1 MSTSGMRIDSAPASA
16 GTISAGELF
25 EQQRERLQLRWV
37 AGAEGAS
44 RRLES
49 VDTVARRPSLA
60 GYLNAIYPN
69 KVQILGTEE
78 LSWLDGLDSRQ
89 RWETIH
95 RIVHYS
101 PLALVIS
108 KDQSCPEDL
117 RIAAEETGTP
127 LWSSPK
133 RGHELLNHLQYH
145 LARTL
150 APRVTLHGVFMEIYS
165 IGVLITGE
173 SGSGK
178 SELALELVTRG
189 HRLVADDAPEFTQ
202 IAPDVLDG
210 TCPELLQDL
219 LEVRGLGV
227 LDIREMFGDT
237 AVKRNKYLRLIVHLT
252 KPLADAEPAPASAP
266 GGMERL
272 TGAGGARR
280 VLDLDVPTIT
290 IPVMAGRNLAV
301 LTEAAARVHIL
312 RAKGVDPA
320 AAFMARHSHFLERAS

>member
-1 MSTSGMRIDSAPASA
+1 MATQR
-16 GTISAGELF
+16 ISAQELHD
-25 EQQRERLQLRWV
+25 QLAERLGLRWL
-37 AGAEGAS
+37 AGQRGAD
-44 RRLES
+44 RVLES
-49 VDTVARRPSLA
+49 VETVARRPSLA

-78 LSWLDGLDSRQ
+78 LAWLDGLDSRQ
-89 RWETIH
+89 RWETIEKIIQF
-95 RIVHYS
+95 R
-101 PLALVIS
+101 PLALVVS
-108 KDQSCPEDL
+108 KDQACPEDL
-117 RIAAEETGTP
+117 RIAAEESDTP
-127 LWSSPK
+127 LWRSPR

-219 LEVRGLGV
+219 LELRGLGV
-227 LDIREMFGDT
+227 LNIRQMFGDT

-252 KPLADAEPAPASAP
+252 RPHLEPQRPTSE
-266 GGMERL
+266 GEGMERL
-272 TGAGGARR
+272 TGDLSTRH
-280 VLDLDVPTIT
+280 VLDLDVPMIT
-290 IPVMAGRNLAV
+290 LPVMPGRNLSV
-301 LTEAAARVHIL
+301 LTEAATRMHIL

-320 AAFMARHSHFLERAS
+320 AAFMARHSHFLERSS

>member
-1 MSTSGMRIDSAPASA
+1 MTTR
-16 GTISAGELF
+16 ISANELF
-25 EQQRERLQLRWV
+25 EQQRERLDLRWI
-37 AGAEGAS
+37 AGQEGADHV
-44 RRLES
+44 LEA
-49 VDTVARRPSLA
+49 VETVARRPSLA

-89 RWETIH
+89 RWETIQKIMH
-95 RIVHYS
+95 FR

-108 KDQSCPEDL
+108 KDQACPEDL
-117 RIAAEETGTP
+117 RLAAEESSTP

-145 LARTL
+145 LARKL

-227 LDIREMFGDT
+227 LNIREMFGDT
-237 AVKRNKYLRLIVHLT
+237 AVKRNKYLRLVVHLT
-252 KPLADAEPAPASAP
+252 RPMAEPVRSAD
-266 GGMERL
+266 GLERL
-272 TGAGGARR
+272 TGDSGARR
-280 VLDLDVPTIT
+280 VLDLDVPVIT
-290 IPVMAGRNLAV
+290 LPVMAGRNLAV
-301 LTEAAARVHIL
+301 LSEAAARVHIL

-320 AAFMARHSHFLERAS
+320 AAFMARHSHFLERAT

>member
-1 MSTSGMRIDSAPASA
+1 MTQS
-16 GTISAGELF
+16 ISAQALF
-25 EQQRERLQLRWV
+25 DQLGERLGLRWL
-37 AGAEGAS
+37 AGLQGAE
-44 RRLES
+44 RVLES

-78 LSWLDGLDSRQ
+78 LAWLDGLDSRQ
-89 RWETIH
+89 RWETIE
-95 RIVHYS
+95 RIMQFR
-101 PLALVIS
+101 PLALVVS
-108 KDQSCPEDL
+108 KDQACPEDL
-117 RIAAEETGTP
+117 RIAAEESDTP
-127 LWSSPK
+127 LWRSPR

-210 TCPELLQDL
+210 TCPEMLQDM
-219 LEVRGLGV
+219 LELRGLGV
-227 LDIREMFGDT
+227 LNIRQMFGDT

-252 KPLADAEPAPASAP
+252 RPHLEPKPA
-266 GGMERL
+266 GIERL
-272 TGAGGARR
+272 TGDLGTRH
-280 VLDLDVPTIT
+280 VLDLDVPLIT
-290 IPVMAGRNLAV
+290 LPVMPGRNLAV
-301 LTEAAARVHIL
+301 LTEAATRMHIL

-320 AAFMARHSHFLERAS
+320 AAFMARHSHFLERST

>member
-1 MSTSGMRIDSAPASA
+1 MTSARITAA
-16 GTISAGELF
+16 ELF
-25 EQQRERLQLRWV
+25 DQQRERLELRWI
-37 AGAEGAS
+37 AGQDGAT
-44 RRLES
+44 RVLEA

-60 GYLNAIYPN
+60 GYLNTIYPN
-69 KVQILGTEE
+69 KVQILGSEE
-78 LSWLDGLDSRQ
+78 LAWLDGLDLRQ
-89 RWETIH
+89 RWEVVQKIIDA
-95 RIVHYS
+95 R

-108 KDQSCPEDL
+108 KDQPCPEDL
-117 RIAAEETGTP
+117 RSAAEETQTP
-127 LWSSPK
+127 LWISPR
-133 RGHELLNHLQYH
+133 RGHELLNHMQYL

-173 SGSGK
+173 AGAGK

-227 LDIREMFGDT
+227 LNVRQMFGDT
-237 AVKRNKYLRLIVHLT
+237 SVKRNKYLRLIVHLT
-252 KPLADAEPAPASAP
+252 KPALEARP
-266 GGMERL
+266 GGIERI
-272 TGAGGARR
+272 TGDLSARR
-280 VLDLDVPTIT
+280 VLDLDVPQIT
-290 IPVMAGRNLAV
+290 LPVMPGRNLAV
-301 LTEAAARVHIL
+301 LAEAATRTHIL

-320 AAFMARHSHFLERAS
+320 AAFMARHSHFLERSG

>member
-1 MSTSGMRIDSAPASA
+1 MNERITAR
-16 GTISAGELF
+16 ELF
-25 EQQRERLQLRWV
+25 EQQRERLALRWV
-37 AGAEGAS
+37 AGERGAE
-44 RRLES
+44 RVLES
-49 VDTVARRPSLA
+49 VDTVARRPSLS
-60 GYLNAIYPN
+60 GYLNIIYPN

-78 LSWLDGLDSRQ
+78 LSWLDALDSRQ
-89 RWETIH
+89 RQETIEKMILF
-95 RIVHYS
+95 R
-101 PLALVIS
+101 PLAMVVS
-108 KDQSCPEDL
+108 KNQICPEDL
-117 RIAAEETGTP
+117 RRAAEESDTP

-150 APRVTLHGVFMEIYS
+150 APRITLHGVFMEIYS

-210 TCPELLQDL
+210 TCPEMLQDL
-219 LEVRGLGV
+219 LELRGLGV
-227 LDIREMFGDT
+227 LNIRQMFGDT

-252 KPLADAEPAPASAP
+252 RPHLEPQPS
-266 GGMERL
+266 GIERL
-272 TGAGGARR
+272 TGDVGLRR
-280 VLDLDVPTIT
+280 VLDLDVPMIT
-290 IPVMAGRNLAV
+290 LPVMPGRNLAV
-301 LTEAAARVHIL
+301 LTEAATRTHIL

-320 AAFMARHSHFLERAS
+320 AAFMARHSHFLERAT

>member
-1 MSTSGMRIDSAPASA
+1 MDAR
-16 GTISAGELF
+16 ISAMELF
-25 EQQRERLQLRWV
+25 EQLGERLGLRWL
-37 AGAEGAS
+37 AGRHGQG
-44 RRLES
+44 RILES
-49 VDTVARRPSLA
+49 VQTVARRPSLA
-60 GYLNAIYPN
+60 GYLNTIYPN

-78 LSWLDGLDSRQ
+78 LAWLDSLDSRH
-89 RWETIH
+89 RWETIEKITQF
-95 RIVHYS
+95 R

-108 KDQSCPEDL
+108 KDQPGPADL
-117 RIAAEETGTP
+117 IEAADESGTP
-127 LWSSPK
+127 LWSSPR

-173 SGSGK
+173 SGAGK

-210 TCPELLQDL
+210 ACPEMLQDM

-227 LDIREMFGDT
+227 LNIRQMFGDT
-237 AVKRNKYLRLIVHLT
+237 AVKRNKYLRLVVHLT
-252 KPLADAEPAPASAP
+252 QPSRPADATD
-266 GGMERL
+266 GMERI
-272 TGAGGARR
+272 TGELGHRR
-280 VLDLDVPTIT
+280 VLDLDVPTVN
-290 IPVMAGRNLAV
+290 IPVMPGRNLAV
-301 LTEAAARVHIL
+301 LTEAAARTHIL

-320 AAFMARHSHFLERAS
+320 AAFMARHSHFLERGS

>member
-1 MSTSGMRIDSAPASA
+1 MDER
-16 GTISAGELF
+16 ISAMELF
-25 EQQRERLQLRWV
+25 EQLGERLDLRWL
-37 AGAEGAS
+37 AGRHGQGRVLAS
-44 RRLES
+44 
-49 VDTVARRPSLA
+49 VQTVARRPSLA
-60 GYLNAIYPN
+60 GYLNTIYPN

-78 LSWLDGLDSRQ
+78 LAWLDSLDSRH
-89 RWETIH
+89 RWETIEKIIQF
-95 RIVHYS
+95 R

-108 KDQSCPEDL
+108 KDQPGPADL
-117 RIAAEETGTP
+117 IEAADESGTP
-127 LWSSPK
+127 LWASPR

-173 SGSGK
+173 AGAGK

-210 TCPELLQDL
+210 TCPEMLQDM

-227 LDIREMFGDT
+227 LNIREMFGDT
-237 AVKRNKYLRLIVHLT
+237 AVKRNKYLRLVVHLT
-252 KPLADAEPAPASAP
+252 QPSGAS
-266 GGMERL
+266 GSDGIERI
-272 TGAGGARR
+272 TGELGARQ
-280 VLDLDVPTIT
+280 VLDLDVPTVN
-290 IPVMAGRNLAV
+290 IPVMPGRNLAV
-301 LTEAAARVHIL
+301 LAEAAARTHIL

-320 AAFMARHSHFLERAS
+320 AAFMARHSHFLERGG

>member
-1 MSTSGMRIDSAPASA
+1 MDER
-16 GTISAGELF
+16 ISAMELF
-25 EQQRERLQLRWV
+25 EQLGERLDLRWL
-37 AGAEGAS
+37 AGRHGQGRVLAS
-44 RRLES
+44 
-49 VDTVARRPSLA
+49 VQTVARRPSLA
-60 GYLNAIYPN
+60 GYLNTIYPN

-78 LSWLDGLDSRQ
+78 LAWLDSLDSRH
-89 RWETIH
+89 RWETIEKIIQF
-95 RIVHYS
+95 R

-108 KDQSCPEDL
+108 KDQPGPADL
-117 RIAAEETGTP
+117 IEAADESGTP
-127 LWSSPK
+127 LWASPR

-173 SGSGK
+173 AGAGK

-210 TCPELLQDL
+210 TCPEMLQDM

-227 LDIREMFGDT
+227 LNIREMFGDT
-237 AVKRNKYLRLIVHLT
+237 AVKRNKYLRLVVHLT
-252 KPLADAEPAPASAP
+252 QPSGAS
-266 GGMERL
+266 GSDGIERN
-272 TGAGGARR
+272 TGELGARQ
-280 VLDLDVPTIT
+280 VLDLDVPTVN
-290 IPVMAGRNLAV
+290 IPVMPGRNLAV
-301 LTEAAARVHIL
+301 LTEAAARTHIL

-320 AAFMARHSHFLERAS
+320 AAFMARHSHFLERGG

>member
-1 MSTSGMRIDSAPASA
+1 M
-16 GTISAGELF
+16 ISARELF
-25 EQQRERLQLRWV
+25 DQQRERLGLRWL
-37 AGAEGAS
+37 AGQRGEK
-44 RRLES
+44 RVLES
-49 VDTVARRPSLA
+49 VETVARRPSLA

-78 LSWLDGLDSRQ
+78 LAWLDGLDSRL
-89 RWETIH
+89 RWETIEKIMQF
-95 RIVHYS
+95 R

-108 KDQSCPEDL
+108 KDQICPEDL
-117 RIAAEETGTP
+117 RIAAEESDTP
-127 LWSSPK
+127 LWTSPK

-178 SELALELVTRG
+178 SELALELITRG
-189 HRLVADDAPEFTQ
+189 HRLVADDAPEVTQ

-227 LDIREMFGDT
+227 LNIRQMFGDT

-252 KPLADAEPAPASAP
+252 KPMLEPPAYESS
-266 GGMERL
+266 GIERL
-272 TGAGGARR
+272 TGDSGARP

-301 LTEAAARVHIL
+301 LTEAATRVHIL
-312 RAKGVDPA
+312 RAKGADPA
-320 AAFMARHSHFLERAS
+320 AAFMARHSHFLERAQ

>member
-1 MSTSGMRIDSAPASA
+1 MDER
-16 GTISAGELF
+16 ISAMDLF
-25 EQQRERLQLRWV
+25 EQLGERLDLRWL
-37 AGAEGAS
+37 AGRHGQGRVLAS
-44 RRLES
+44 
-49 VDTVARRPSLA
+49 VQTVARRPSLA
-60 GYLNAIYPN
+60 GYLNTIYPN

-78 LSWLDGLDSRQ
+78 LAWLDSLDSRH
-89 RWETIH
+89 RWETIEKIIQF
-95 RIVHYS
+95 R

-108 KDQSCPEDL
+108 KDQPGPADL
-117 RIAAEETGTP
+117 IEAADESGTP
-127 LWSSPK
+127 LWASPR

-173 SGSGK
+173 AGAGK

-210 TCPELLQDL
+210 TCPEMLQDM

-227 LDIREMFGDT
+227 LNIREMFGDT
-237 AVKRNKYLRLIVHLT
+237 AVKRNKYLRLVVHLT
-252 KPLADAEPAPASAP
+252 QPSGAS
-266 GGMERL
+266 GSDGIERI
-272 TGAGGARR
+272 TGELGARQ
-280 VLDLDVPTIT
+280 VLDLDVPTVN
-290 IPVMAGRNLAV
+290 IPVMPGRNLAV
-301 LTEAAARVHIL
+301 LTEAAARTHIL

-320 AAFMARHSHFLERAS
+320 AAFMARHSHFLERGG

>member
-1 MSTSGMRIDSAPASA
+1 MNAR
-16 GTISAGELF
+16 ISAQELYD
-25 EQQRERLQLRWV
+25 QQLERLGLRWL
-37 AGAEGAS
+37 AGRRGAA
-44 RRLES
+44 RVLES

-60 GYLNAIYPN
+60 GYLNIIYPN
-69 KVQILGTEE
+69 RVQILGTEE
-78 LSWLDGLDSRQ
+78 LAWLDELDSRA
-89 RWETIH
+89 RWETIEKIIQV
-95 RIVHYS
+95 R

-108 KDQSCPEDL
+108 KNQTCPEDL
-117 RIAAEETGTP
+117 RVAAEESETP
-127 LWSSPK
+127 LWVSPR

-145 LARTL
+145 LARKL

-173 SGSGK
+173 SGAGK

-210 TCPELLQDL
+210 TCPELLQDM

-227 LDIREMFGDT
+227 LNIRQMFGDT

-252 KPLADAEPAPASAP
+252 QPSLHPEP
-266 GGMERL
+266 GGLERI
-272 TGAGGARR
+272 TGDLSARR
-280 VLDLDVPTIT
+280 VLDLDVPLIT
-290 IPVMAGRNLAV
+290 LPVMPGRNLAV
-301 LTEAAARVHIL
+301 LTEAATRTHIL

-320 AAFMARHSHFLERAS
+320 AAFMARHSHFLERGES